1 MKNCHSNKL
10 SKTQVYKITQSGGF
24 LRGMLGSLGNVGK
37 GLGKNV
43 VTNLLFLF
51 LEIIYLD

>member
-1 MKNCHSNKL
+1 MDIKL

>member
-1 MKNCHSNKL
+1 MDIKL

-43 VTNLLFLF
+43 VRNLLFLF